1 MERRQNYLELIAVI
15 RHVLLGEPLPMQLH
29 WEELVRS
36 AVYHGLI
43 GFVYRAAVGNEDV
56 PEVLRE
62 QIESAYFMAVGGQVR
77 QDHFNEILFRELTER
92 GIPYMPLRGYCLRA
106 LYPQANWRVAQNL
119 DLLVEAASL
128 PAIEEIL
135 TGLGFHHTATS
146 SAELYELDRVAI
158 RIQTALTTEKLPV
171 PAGGTY
177 RDAIVTE
184 DGTAYRFTPV
194 AQYIA
199 FFAHLRHSFVAGAGI
214 GIRSVLDAYMC
225 RASLTEPDLLA
236 AHVWFAER
244 GMTPFV
250 QAIESLASAWFG
262 AGESTNDLML
272 LGSYIAADGAVS
284 AAIEEAALKQRPL
297 RRLFP
302 RYGAMKRR
310 YPVLRYLPFLLPF
323 FWIGRL
329 FALPFSE
336 KTAESVSAT
345 AERQEKMLAR
355 VREITGIAPAEPA
368 SPEEGATSHTTTS
381 AQ

>member
-15 RHVLLGEPLPMQLH
+15 RHVLQGEPLPTQLH
-29 WEELVRS
+29 WEEIVRL

-56 PEVLRE
+56 PEALRE

-77 QDHFNEILFRELTER
+77 QDHFNDTLFGELTAR

-106 LYPQANWRVAQNL
+106 LYPQANWRIAQNL

-128 PAIEEIL
+128 PAVEEIL
-135 TGLGFHHTATS
+135 TGLGFHHTATES
-146 SAELYELDRVAI
+146 EELYELDRVSI
-158 RIQTALTTEKLPV
+158 RVQTTLPTEDLPA
-171 PAGGTY
+171 PTGGTY
-177 RDAIVTE
+177 RDTIETE
-184 DGTAYRFTPV
+184 DGTAYRFTPE
-194 AQYIA
+194 AQYVA
-199 FFAHLRHSFVAGAGI
+199 LFSHLRRNFAAGAGI

-225 RASLTEPDLLA
+225 RASLSEPALLT
-236 AHVWFAER
+236 AHEWFAER

-284 AAIEEAALKQRPL
+284 AASSEAALRGGSRL
-297 RRLFP
+297 RRFFP
-302 RYGAMKRR
+302 RYGAMKRHH
-310 YPVLRYLPFLLPF
+310 PVLRYLPFLLPF

-329 FALPFSE
+329 FALPFSA

-355 VREITGIAPAEPA
+355 VREITGITPAEL
-368 SPEEGATSHTTTS
+368 TSHTTS

>member
-15 RHVLLGEPLPMQLH
+15 RHVLLGEPLPAQLH
-29 WEELVRS
+29 WEEIVRS

-43 GFVYRAAVGNEDV
+43 GFVYRAVVGNEDV
-56 PEVLRE
+56 PNALRE

-77 QDHFNEILFRELTER
+77 QDHFNETLFQELTER

-106 LYPQANWRVAQNL
+106 LYPQANWRIAQNL
-119 DLLVEAASL
+119 DLLVEEASL
-128 PAIEEIL
+128 PAVEEIL
-135 TGLGFHHTATS
+135 AGLGFHHTATE
-146 SAELYELDRVAI
+146 SAEVYELDRVSI
-158 RIQTALTTEKLPV
+158 RIQTTLATEDLPA

-177 RDAIVTE
+177 RDTIVTE

-194 AQYIA
+194 AQYVA
-199 FFAHLRHSFVAGAGI
+199 LFAHLRRSFAAGAGI

-225 RASLTEPDLLA
+225 RASLSEPELLA
-236 AHVWFAER
+236 AHEWFAER

-262 AGESTNDLML
+262 AGENSNDLML

-284 AAIEEAALKQRPL
+284 AATEEAALKQRPL

-329 FALPFSE
+329 LVLPFSA

-345 AERQEKMLAR
+345 AERQERMLAR
-355 VREITGIAPAEPA
+355 VREITGIAPAEPVSA
-368 SPEEGATSHTTTS
+368 EAEVTSHKTS